1 MAYKTITK
9 RWLINSLGVILVI
22 LITFEIV
29 FAFGI
34 RNYYY
39 GGVRQ
44 IANSRADVIVTTLLG
59 FYEADA
65 DKYDEYVMELVEGFD
80 YKDRMELMAVDVE
93 GTVAFTSSGFVPG
106 KDEYM
111 PDYIYAMETSGDS
124 GECIGTIR
132 GENIFAITRLLPVS
146 GVEHPAIRIVVSL
159 SLVDRQIVLMIA
171 AITVVCVA
179 IVCFVIFSSAYFI
192 NSIVIPV
199 GMVGDTARKIAQGN
213 FETRLEKKNDDEIG
227 DLCDV
232 INYMAGELGESEK
245 MKNDFISSVSHEL
258 RTPLTAIKGWSETIL
273 EADDKETVQKG
284 MHVIIN
290 ETERLSQMVEELLDF
305 SRIQSG
311 RLSIISEKLD
321 IIAEVSDVVL
331 MFTERARRE
340 GIILEFDEP
349 EDMIVV
355 MGDKNRLRQVFI
367 NILDNAM
374 KYSHADDKI
383 IVSAVADKENVV
395 ISIQDFGEGIDAE
408 DLPKIKTRFYKGA
421 SSKRGSGI
429 GLAVADSIIEMHGG
443 KLDIESQ
450 KGFGTNV
457 LITLP
462 LSGKH

>member
-124 GECIGTIR
+124 GEFIGTIR

>member
-1 MAYKTITK
+1 
-9 RWLINSLGVILVI
+9 
-22 LITFEIV
+22 
-29 FAFGI
+29 
-34 RNYYY
+34 
-39 GGVRQ
+39 
-44 IANSRADVIVTTLLG
+44 
-59 FYEADA
+59 
-65 DKYDEYVMELVEGFD
+65 
-80 YKDRMELMAVDVE
+80 
-93 GTVAFTSSGFVPG
+93 
-106 KDEYM
+106 
-111 PDYIYAMETSGDS
+111 
-124 GECIGTIR
+124 
-132 GENIFAITRLLPVS
+132 
-146 GVEHPAIRIVVSL
+146 
-159 SLVDRQIVLMIA
+159 
-171 AITVVCVA
+171 
-179 IVCFVIFSSAYFI
+179 
-192 NSIVIPV
+192 
-199 GMVGDTARKIAQGN
+199 
-213 FETRLEKKNDDEIG
+213 
-227 DLCDV
+227 
-232 INYMAGELGESEK
+232 
-245 MKNDFISSVSHEL
+245 
-258 RTPLTAIKGWSETIL
+258 
-273 EADDKETVQKG
+273 
-284 MHVIIN
+284 
-290 ETERLSQMVEELLDF
+290 LLDF